1 MTTIG
6 TAVLQIIPS
15 LDGVS
20 NAVQGQLGFL
30 PGMGRQAGQALGDGL
45 ASGVDAAARK
55 VETAT
60 GKITAAQKKVEDSA
74 GKVRVAEAQLQALR
88 DRGVTDAGRLAAA
101 EEKVAAAQ
109 RNLTGAERAHTT
121 ATNALTRAQEDLA
134 QAERRASE
142 AQDDGAQS
150 GGRFSG
156 AMGKM
161 KDQAGGAVGNLK
173 NLAVAAAGIG
183 TAMDLATTAMDF
195 EGATAKLNASLGAT
209 GPLAEEYGKNVATLW
224 GKGFGESMDDV
235 TKAVEAVATTMPV
248 IGSEGEVSLD
258 KAAERAMNF
267 AKIFDTDVS
276 EAVQNAEQLI
286 TNGLAKDST
295 EAMDLLTT
303 AMQRVPA
310 SLRGELPEILG
321 EYGKH
326 FQTFGMSGQAAMG
339 LIVDM
344 APQGKIAL
352 DKTGDAI
359 KELSIRATDGSKS
372 TSEAFKAIGV
382 DADKMAG
389 AIAKGGPGAQA
400 AMQEI
405 AKGLLTVQD
414 PAARAQQAIALFGT
428 PLEDLGV
435 DKIPQFLTA
444 LSGTSESM
452 TGFEGAID
460 RAGEELNDT
469 AQSKLNAFGRSLQTN
484 MIGALGSAAGYLDE
498 HRGLLY
504 TLGGALGAAALAY
517 GALRTAAIA
526 SSVAQG
532 VQAASTGAGT
542 AAITANK
549 IAMGAHLITTGAIKV
564 ATTTWTAAQWLL
576 NAALSANPIGL
587 IVVGIAALVAGIVLA
602 YKNSE
607 TFRDI
612 VAGAWNWIKEAAL
625 SVVSWFTDTAWPA
638 LQAVWEGIKAG
649 WNTLVESAQAVWNGV
664 KDKFDQM
671 VNFVTGL
678 PQRIRDGA
686 GSMWDGIKDAFRSAL
701 NWVINAWNNFR
712 LSWDF
717 TIPVINKRVQLA
729 LDTPDLPLFD
739 GGGWTGP
746 GAKYDVAGVVHA
758 DEFVL
763 SKAARS
769 ALEGANPGG
778 LDFMNKTGRW
788 PGYAE
793 GGRVQTAE
801 GLNPGA
807 DYLRTLIMK
816 KWPEIKTIGG
826 RRSEDGYGEHSSGNA
841 LDVMIPNYGSPEGK
855 AIGDAVLAF
864 LQQNAAAL
872 QLDGVIWQQASFGYG
887 GSLTEGKPMDSR
899 GSDTQNH
906 LDHLHVILGKGRG
919 EGAAPTEV
927 PAGLDGAPAQ
937 SPAAAA
943 AASMDAKPTDTKT
956 DDKKT
961 ADEKPQ
967 TSTPAPSSG
976 GGGSYPTSI
985 SGWAGFI
992 GENFVGGQI
1001 KSLLSVFGIPDS
1013 PSWMK
1018 AGSQLIGGIKVSD
1031 KDGKSLFDGSNPFG
1045 GIAAAV
1051 DGKKPETKA
1060 TAEAAG
1066 PGAALPIT
1074 DAKATPDTKAVE
1086 TLTSALSAP
1095 KADYKGGT
1103 PEIHDAVYKAFR
1115 DAGYD
1120 NSQWGDL
1127 VTLINR
1133 ESAWNPE
1140 ARNPSSD
1147 AYGLGQFLTQGNI
1160 DKYLGGQNRD
1170 VPVDKQG
1177 AAIMQYIK
1185 DRYGDPSKALAFHDA
1200 NNWYADGG
1208 LVKPYLYDAG
1218 GLLPQGVSL
1227 VENRSGGPEPIL
1239 TQDYWRTAKTAI
1251 DVATSMFQGQ
1261 AGGQQK
1267 QLPQINYNIQA
1278 RDTEDAFIRAQR
1290 QERERA
1296 AAKLSRF

>member
-88 DRGVTDAGRLAAA
+88 DRGITDAGRLAAA

-173 NLAVAAAGIG
+173 NLAAAAAGIG

-195 EGATAKLNASLGAT
+195 EGATAKMNASLGAT
-209 GPLAEEYGKNVATLW
+209 GPLAEEYGKNVASLW
-224 GKGFGESMDDV
+224 GKGFGDSMEDV
-235 TKAVEAVATTMPV
+235 TKAIEAVATTMPT
-248 IGSEGEVSLD
+248 IGFEGEVSLD

-276 EAVQNAEQLI
+276 EAVLSAGQLI

-295 EAMDLLTT
+295 EAMDML
-303 AMQRVPA
+303 AASMQRVPA
-310 SLRGELPEILG
+310 ALRGEMPEILN
-321 EYGKH
+321 EYGTH
-326 FQTFGMSGQAAMG
+326 LRTFGLEGKAALG

-359 KELSIRATDGSKS
+359 KELSLRATNGSKS
-372 TSEAFKAIGV
+372 TTDAFKAIGA
-382 DADKMAG
+382 DADKMAK
-389 AIAKGGPGAQA
+389 AIASGGPASGA

-405 AKGLLTVQD
+405 AKGLLTIQD
-414 PAARAQQAIALFGT
+414 PAQRAQQAIALFGT
-428 PLEDLGV
+428 PLEDLGISQ
-435 DKIPQFLTA
+435 IPEFLTA
-444 LSGTSESM
+444 LSGTSGSM
-452 TGFEGAID
+452 SEFEGTLD

-625 SVVSWFTDTAWPA
+625 SVVSWFTDTAWPT

-671 VNFVTGL
+671 VNFVTEL

-729 LDTPDLPLFD
+729 LDTPDLPLFA

-746 GAKYDVAGVVHA
+746 GAKMDVAGVVHA

-763 SKAARS
+763 SKRARS

-788 PGYAE
+788 PGYAD
-793 GGRVQTAE
+793 GGRVAY
-801 GLNPGA
+801 GLAPG
-807 DYLRTLIMK
+807 T
-816 KWPEIKTIGG
+816 TI
-826 RRSEDGYGEHSSGNA
+826 
-841 LDVMIPNYGSPEGK
+841 NYGQSDQFPEWVREIEKRFGVK
-855 AIGDAVLAF
+855 ASTYAGHQEKDG
-864 LQQNAAAL
+864 QNKGIDWSGSVEAMQKFAEYASTVKGIE
-872 QLDGVIWQQASFGYG
+872 QVIWQNPQTGQQIGVADGKPVGPGTDQPGYYRDDWAGHTDHVHTRQSWSFGN
-887 GSLTEGKPMDSR
+887 E
-899 GSDTQNH
+899 
-906 LDHLHVILGKGRG
+906 
-919 EGAAPTEV
+919 EAAP
-927 PAGLDGAPAQ
+927 AP
-937 SPAAAA
+937 SPIAAAA
-943 AASMDAKPTDTKT
+943 ATLDEKPADTKT
-956 DDKKT
+956 SDDSKKT
-961 ADEKPQ
+961 TEDKPA
-967 TSTPAPSSG
+967 STPAPSSG

-1001 KSLLSVFGIPDS
+1001 KSLLGVFGIPDS

-1018 AGSQLIGGIKVSD
+1018 GASQLIGGIKVSD
-1031 KDGKSLFDGSNPFG
+1031 KAGNSVFDGSNPFG

-1051 DGKKPETKA
+1051 DGKKPEKK
-1060 TAEAAG
+1060 TAEPAG
-1066 PGAALPIT
+1066 PGAAIPIA
-1074 DAKATPDTKAVE
+1074 DDKATPTPKAVE
-1086 TLTSALSAP
+1086 TLTSTLSAP
-1095 KADYKGGT
+1095 KANYKGGT
-1103 PEIHDAVYKAFR
+1103 QATYDAVYKAFR
-1115 DAGYD
+1115 AAGYD
-1120 NSQWGDL
+1120 NSQWDDL

-1208 LVKPYLYDAG
+1208 LVKPFLYDAG
-1218 GLLPQGVSL
+1218 GLLPQGLSL

-1267 QLPQINYNIQA
+1267 QLPQVNYTINA